1 MTTMKTLL
9 AATDFSDDARHAV
22 LRAALIAVEQRAQL
36 EALHVMSGPSLNALR
51 EMFPSSSDAEA
62 KLVDDAKHM
71 LDELVADVAK
81 KTGAAVTAR
90 VKVGHVLN
98 EIISSSEQSDM
109 LVLGARGMN
118 PLRDM
123 ILGTTAERL
132 LRKCMCPVLVAKC
145 PPLGPYQ
152 RVIVP
157 VDFSP
162 YSVAALRM
170 ALLVAP
176 MADIT
181 LVHAFDVP
189 FEGKLWLAGVAEE
202 KIQEYRIQARQ
213 QALSNIDTLVKDSGA
228 DLHRFYRTV
237 ERDGAATLILA
248 QEAKLGADLIVIGK
262 RGQSIIEETLL
273 GSVTRHVI
281 SDAKCDVLVV
291 QHGQ

>member
-22 LRAALIAVEQRAQL
+22 HRAALIAVEQRAQL
-36 EALHVMSGPSLNALR
+36 EVLHVISGPSLNMLR
-51 EMFPSSSDAEA
+51 ELFTFSADAETR
-62 KLVDDAKHM
+62 LVDDAKRI
-71 LDELVADVAK
+71 LNELAADVAK
-81 KTGAAVTAR
+81 KTDALVTTR
-90 VKVGHVLN
+90 VTVGRVVD
-98 EIISSSEQSDM
+98 EILSSSEQPDM
-109 LVLGARGMN
+109 LVLGAHGMN
-118 PLRDM
+118 PLRDL

-132 LRKCMCPVLVAKC
+132 LRKCKHPTLIVKR
-145 PPLGPYQ
+145 PPTDPYQ

-157 VDFSP
+157 VDFSS

-176 MADIT
+176 MANIT

-213 QALSNIDTLVKDSGA
+213 QALSNIDTLIKDSGA
-228 DLHRFYRTV
+228 DLHRFNRMV
-237 ERDGAATLILA
+237 ERDSAATLILA

-291 QHGQ
+291 QHEQ